1 MADLPRLRQFAAAHD
16 FGMTAPLTA
25 PQVRTLAAYWLPDL
39 HFHEDERFHPI
50 ALTDVFD
57 MVERH
62 LAELP
67 PEAREQWRVGVRER
81 GEVDGVPAAVVVPHD
96 PPVLYRRDGTL
107 PTPGPKVYRTLAEGT
122 AAREALA
129 DAEVDDRAFL
139 SNGASATYA
148 NEHFGA
154 TDLLFGGNTATPGN
168 PWMPRADERT
178 PGGSPDERRPRITV
192 LAQYVNLI
200 DVLRYELL
208 IATAD
213 AQGEEYPPDGMRRAF
228 DIGGGLLR
236 HDPQTDPSDP
246 PLRHAE
252 IEKLRR
258 EMLLALVEAEIAG
271 TTPPDLPLGWTL
283 DAATWRVVTQHAFL
297 EYTFFYAY
305 NDFDRW
311 QTAIFENEHEGDDE
325 GCCLVFHRRDINV
338 AAQGDIRTARPLAI
352 ITSVHEPW
360 QEADQFR
367 RIPVPAEPGP
377 LGRDGVDLKV
387 FVAGGSHA
395 TYLDP
400 GTHDLVD
407 YQDYWGYVDEND
419 LWILAPIVLPI
430 SIILAILEH
439 FIDTEDFTSEEG
451 VHGGPTVD
459 PSDPA
464 AVSTRVLT
472 LPMSAG
478 DHLYDGD
485 HDALLALRAYPG
497 KWGGHDGTV
506 DKSPPFPPKTQ
517 RYLRRLLQNL

>member
-1 MADLPRLRQFAAAHD
+1 MADLPRLRQFAADHD
-16 FGMTAPLTA
+16 FGLTEPLTA
-25 PQVRTLAAYWLPDL
+25 AQVRTLARYWLPDL

-50 ALTDVFD
+50 TLADVFG

-62 LAELP
+62 LADLP
-67 PEAREQWRVGVRER
+67 PEARERWKVGVRER
-81 GEVDGVPAAVVVPHD
+81 GQIGGVEAAVVVPHD
-96 PPVLYRRDGTL
+96 PPVLYVRDGTL
-107 PTPGPKVYRTLAEGT
+107 PTPGPKVSRVVAEGP
-122 AAREALA
+122 AAREALG
-129 DAEVDDRAFL
+129 DEVVDDSAFL
-139 SNGASATYA
+139 SNGASAENA

-154 TDLLFGGNTATPGN
+154 TELLLGGNTATPGN
-168 PWMPRADERT
+168 PWLPRADEPS
-178 PGGSPDERRPRITV
+178 PGGTPDQRRPRMTV

-213 AQGEEYPPDGMRRAF
+213 ATGQDYPPDAMRRSF
-228 DIGGGLLR
+228 DIGAWLLH
-236 HDPQTDPSDP
+236 HDPQTDPTVP
-246 PLRHAE
+246 PLRWAE

-258 EMLLALVEAEIAG
+258 ELLLAMVEAERDGADA
-271 TTPPDLPLGWTL
+271 PPLPAGWTL
-283 DAATWRVVTQHAFL
+283 DAATWRVVTEHAFL

-325 GCCLVFHRRDINV
+325 GCCLVFHRRDIDL
-338 AAQGDIRTARPLAI
+338 AAQGDVRTARPLAI

-367 RIPVPAEPGP
+367 RIPVPAQPGP
-377 LGRDGVDLKV
+377 LARDGVDLKV
-387 FVAGGSHA
+387 FIAGGSHA

-407 YQDYWGYVDEND
+407 YQDYWGFVDEND

-439 FIDTEDFTSEEG
+439 FIDTEDFTSEHG

-459 PSDPA
+459 PADPA
-464 AVSTRVLT
+464 AVTTRVLT
-472 LPMSAG
+472 LPMSRG
-478 DHLYDGD
+478 NHIYDGD
-485 HDALLALRAYPG
+485 HDGLLALRAYPG

-506 DKSPPFPPKTQ
+506 DKSPPFPPKTE